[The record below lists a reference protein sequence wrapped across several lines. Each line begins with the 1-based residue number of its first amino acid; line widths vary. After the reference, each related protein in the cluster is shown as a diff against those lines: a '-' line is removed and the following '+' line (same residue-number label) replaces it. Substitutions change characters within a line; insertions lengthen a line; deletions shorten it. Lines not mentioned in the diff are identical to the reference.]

1 MKIATSAYPI
11 SWLDSWDDYVQK
23 LSSWVKDARDHGAQ
37 LLVFPEYAAMELAS
51 LDGPESAGDRVA
63 SMKSVASYFSD
74 FTKLHQQLAK
84 HYGVYILS
92 GSAPIQDQGALVNR
106 CGLFTPDGSVGW
118 QDKQIMTRFERD
130 DWKVSGGD
138 GLQVFETALG
148 RIGIL
153 ICYDSEFPLLGRALS
168 KVDVLLVPSCTE
180 ALSGYWRVRIGSMAR
195 ALENQCAVVMSS
207 LLSKDDRFYGVDE
220 ATGTGGV
227 FCPPDKGFPESGVL
241 ALGTI
246 GDAGWT
252 YATIDT
258 AQIAEVRK
266 DGAVLNR
273 KHWSEQIPRAMTP
286 PSLKLT

>member
-92 GSAPIQDQGALVNR
+92 GSAPIHDQGALVNR
-106 CGLFTPDGSVGW
+106 CGLFTPDGSIGW

>member
-1 MKIATSAYPI
+1 
-11 SWLDSWDDYVQK
+11 
-23 LSSWVKDARDHGAQ
+23 
-37 LLVFPEYAAMELAS
+37 
-51 LDGPESAGDRVA
+51 
-63 SMKSVASYFSD
+63 
-74 FTKLHQQLAK
+74 
-84 HYGVYILS
+84 
-92 GSAPIQDQGALVNR
+92 
-106 CGLFTPDGSVGW
+106 
-118 QDKQIMTRFERD
+118 MTRFERD

-220 ATGTGGV
+220 ATGAGGV

-246 GDAGWT
+246 GEAGWT